1 MKNILAR
8 TSNWLFILPF
18 FMLLVLF
25 SFYIF
30 PDYQS
35 RLTRAAGEEI
45 TVLDTRFSYTQEEV
59 LTDFEKLGQEG
70 RVLYTV
76 MVGHIDMVYPMIFGF
91 LFVLILAYLLR
102 NITHPQSN
110 WMFLALFPLLAI
122 FFDYLENFNTLHLLK
137 TFPNITEEAVSRGEK
152 FTLLK
157 HIFGLTSVAA
167 ILTLSVV
174 LLVKRARN
182 RSRVERSKG

>member
-1 MKNILAR
+1 MKNILAA

-18 FMLLVLF
+18 FILFVLF
-25 SFYIF
+25 SFYLF

-59 LTDFEKLGQEG
+59 LTDFERLGPDG
-70 RVLYTV
+70 RVLYAV
-76 MVGHIDMVYPMIFGF
+76 IVGHLDMVYPMVFGF

-102 NITHPQSN
+102 NVTHPKSN
-110 WMFLALFPLLAI
+110 WMFLALLPVLAI

-152 FTLLK
+152 FTFLK
-157 HIFGLTSVAA
+157 HILGLTSVAT

-174 LLVKRARN
+174 LVVRKIRKRKP
-182 RSRVERSKG
+182 V